1 MDEKLYRYRIRIFL
15 STKRYLSNQERELLE
30 KLLEGMIEKRGCE
43 KREVVVY
50 RRTAML
56 DFSGK
61 REINAESFVRES
73 ERAFGLSIWENYRV
87 QKTLEI
93 DVKKLI

>member
-15 STKRYLSNQERELLE
+15 STKRYLSTQERELLE
-30 KLLEGMIEKRGCE
+30 KLLEGMIEKWGYE
-43 KREVVVY
+43 KRKVVVY
-50 RRTAML
+50 SHTAML
-56 DFSGK
+56 DFSCK

-73 ERAFGLSIWENYRV
+73 ERAFGFSIWENYRV

-93 DVKKLI
+93 DGKRLI